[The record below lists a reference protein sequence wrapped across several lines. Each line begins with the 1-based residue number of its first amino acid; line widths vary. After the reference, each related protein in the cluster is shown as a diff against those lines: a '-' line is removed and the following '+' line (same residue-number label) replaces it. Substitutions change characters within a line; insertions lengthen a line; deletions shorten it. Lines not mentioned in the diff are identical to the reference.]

1 MTHGLL
7 PLPAMLQPQ
16 TPSFIKQWMRHLRSV
31 PPKQHPSAA
40 DYAVLHDILKSALVP
55 STATASSAW
64 SSDVSMLQLPQ
75 SVAPA
80 AGKKRPAQA
89 PSATS
94 NLFSCM
100 SEAVQS
106 KRIKCLQQEEDDTT
120 SMATGLLGFSQGLLY
135 SQAGEE

>member
-1 MTHGLL
+1 MPLL
-7 PLPAMLQPQ
+7 LLSMLQPQ

-40 DYAVLHDILKSALVP
+40 DYAVLRDILKSALVP
-55 STATASSAW
+55 STAAASSAW
-64 SSDVSMLQLPQ
+64 SSDMSMLQLPQ
-75 SVAPA
+75 STAPA
-80 AGKKRPAQA
+80 VGSKRPAHA
-89 PSATS
+89 PSAAS
-94 NLFSCM
+94 NMFSCM

-120 SMATGLLGFSQGLLY
+120 SMATGLVGFSQGLLY